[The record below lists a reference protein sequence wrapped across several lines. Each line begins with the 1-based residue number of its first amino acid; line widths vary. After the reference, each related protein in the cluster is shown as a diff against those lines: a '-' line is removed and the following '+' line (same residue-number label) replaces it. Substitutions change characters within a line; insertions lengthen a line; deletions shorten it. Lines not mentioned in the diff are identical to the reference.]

1 MENLAQNSCRS
12 PDQISNFAKKC
23 NLLSQYLKEKGSF
36 GDISLGINGRAPED
50 KGPETYG
57 SPATTLNL
65 LGTMESS
72 SQHMITLRQKT
83 VASAIMNKSM
93 GFQFVGFS
101 PSNSADDADIRKSSG
116 TAPMT
121 LFYAGK
127 VTVFKDIPADKAEE
141 IMALATKGSPVRP
154 SGFHSDPALIKVNPA
169 NSAAALDGPGVPHAT
184 RASLLRFFSKRKERV
199 AARAPYQTHNPTQDL
214 PSSSRPEAGSNP
226 LPALDGG
233 QYSSTHLELK
243 L

>member
-1 MENLAQNSCRS
+1 MEILAQNSCRS

-36 GDISLGINGRAPED
+36 GDISLGINGRAPAD
-50 KGPETYG
+50 KGPDQTYG
-57 SPATTLNL
+57 SPATTTLNL
-65 LGTMESS
+65 LGSMESS
-72 SQHMITLRQKT
+72 SDQHMITLRQKT

-101 PSNSADDADIRKSSG
+101 PSNSADDAGIRKSSG

-141 IMALATKGSPVRP
+141 IMALATKGSPLRP
-154 SGFHSDPALIKVNPA
+154 TGFHSDPALIKVNPA
-169 NSAAALDGPGVPHAT
+169 NSAAARVPHAT

-233 QYSSTHLELK
+233 HYSSTHLELK